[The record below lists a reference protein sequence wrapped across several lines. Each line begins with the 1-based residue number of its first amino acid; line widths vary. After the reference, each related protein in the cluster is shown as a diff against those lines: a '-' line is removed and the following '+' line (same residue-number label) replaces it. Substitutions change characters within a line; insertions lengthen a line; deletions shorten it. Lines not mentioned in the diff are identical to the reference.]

1 MNDCTWGHHLHH
13 HIFVYLKIWWWC
25 PQVHSGLHHQHGPQF
40 QFTLMHSITEMHF
53 PSVRVSSSAKCTVLP
68 LLHVSIVPEKDSS
81 GPTAKAGKESA
92 TKTKSA
98 TKQHRKSSIDDPP
111 PAVTARSSET
121 GSPPRKKQKLSDPSR
136 EESPSHIKLPKNISN
151 QCIVQFT
158 VFCQKRRE
166 SVKNEHPDYDDS
178 QVEDCLQEQWSKL
191 DDETRSRFIPM
202 GSDFTYLSQMMAS
215 VGMPKGQWWVVYA
228 CMYSFRILL

>member
-1 MNDCTWGHHLHH
+1 MCY
-13 HIFVYLKIWWWC
+13 V
-25 PQVHSGLHHQHGPQF
+25 
-40 QFTLMHSITEMHF
+40 
-53 PSVRVSSSAKCTVLP
+53 P
-68 LLHVSIVPEKDSS
+68 LLHSFTYLFVPDKDSS
-81 GPTAKAGKESA
+81 GPTPKAAKDST

-98 TKQHRKSSIDDPP
+98 TKQSRKSSSDDPP
-111 PAVTARSSET
+111 AATARSPET
-121 GSPPRKKQKLSDPSR
+121 GSPPRKKQKLSDPPR

-215 VGMPKGQWWVVYA
+215 VGMPKGQLRFVYA
-228 CMYSFRILL
+228 CFCIGFI